1 MVNQMIKLIPHK
13 YLEKEELINNL
24 MNGRRYTRADT
35 LEGSYAV
42 LHWDKAHIRSP
53 FRYGLKPWDWRG
65 MSELKEITETHWYD
79 EASGENPIPCHVHDG
94 EEVRQIDYITDYKK
108 SSLYPYQGIYDA
120 YKSATPILPSECYQ
134 EPV

>member
-1 MVNQMIKLIPHK
+1 MIKLIPHK

-24 MNGRRYTRADT
+24 MAGRRYTRADS
-35 LEGSYAV
+35 LAGSYAV

-65 MSELKEITETHWYD
+65 MSELKEITESHWYD
-79 EASGENPIPCHVHDG
+79 NIPEEGVLCWVSDTNYGDKIRAYTIYAHNPG
-94 EEVRQIDYITDYKK
+94 LDYPFESNGDLGDWKY
-108 SSLYPYQGIYDA
+108 
-120 YKSATPILPSECYQ
+120 ATPVLPSQLYQ